1 MKKRWWMGLAI
12 GAVAVLV
19 CLVPFFHLRNV
30 YAVRSAYTIF
40 RQQNTSIARGQV
52 VDDALILGHN
62 VNLSGHVYEILAVI
76 NGNVHVTSS
85 GSADILVDLGGQIFL
100 DHGAH
105 VHQLYHLSLSTPFWN
120 GVLLGGMFALLL
132 WMGMLVLSMGLLL
145 ITTIV
150 AWVFQEYTVVPFNIL
165 KIFGSHGGNCWFADD
180 RNLSGCQW
188 AFGRNTNS
196 HSSCCSCCCV
206 VRNCWDF
213 GFICCCSLDRRF
225 ILARIQSETS
235 RMGKSNDGLWS
246 DVGFLQSSLDWSAF
260 LLYLL
265 ADWNRDDSAMVRRSL
280 EEARKTR
287 KSDGILK
294 GVFRNP
300 LLFHAFFNGYLILS
314 YRVEECFSSF
324 VTAVVLGPNRKIL
337 AMKDESG
344 KIHREN
350 FHITF
355 PEKIPM
361 IIPPMTS
368 VG

>member
-132 WMGMLVLSMGLLL
+132 WMGMLVLSMGLLF

-165 KIFGSHGGNCWFADD
+165 KSSARTAGIAGLLMTVICLAV
-180 RNLSGCQW
+180 SG
-188 AFGRNTNS
+188 
-196 HSSCCSCCCV
+196 
-206 VRNCWDF
+206 
-213 GFICCCSLDRRF
+213 
-225 ILARIQSETS
+225 
-235 RMGKSNDGLWS
+235 
-246 DVGFLQSSLDWSAF
+246 
-260 LLYLL
+260 LL
-265 ADWNRDDSAMVRRSL
+265 AVTLIA
-280 EEARKTR
+280 
-287 KSDGILK
+287 I
-294 GVFRNP
+294 P
-300 LLFHAFFNGYLILS
+300 LAA
-314 YRVEECFSSF
+314 V
-324 VTAVVLGPNRKIL
+324 AVVLFVIAGILGLSVVALWIGDLFWRESNQKRPEWVRAMMGSSLMLAFCNLPWIGLLFFCIFWLIGIGTIALWLGEVWRKRGKRGK
-337 AMKDESG
+337 AMAS
-344 KIHREN
+344 
-350 FHITF
+350 
-355 PEKIPM
+355 
-361 IIPPMTS
+361 
-368 VG
+368 